1 MFYRQLLNRF
11 FIIGFSLAS
20 LSLGAQVTF
29 DDYRRADSVKYFNN
43 LVYHA
48 ILESSWID
56 SASLFWYKTKTA
68 NGVEFFLLDA
78 KKRKKSQLFDSEKF
92 LVNLNKLT
100 GKKYNT
106 DNIPLTKL
114 HISKNLSEG
123 TFDLEGHR
131 YSMDLKSYKIR
142 CTGDIKDEKGPYW
155 GNAFDELGNP
165 PVYSPDS
172 NFVAFI
178 RDYNILVKS
187 LQDSSVVQ
195 LSHDGAEGEYY
206 SSYVQWS
213 PDSKKLAALKVR
225 PGTKRYMY
233 FVESSPSDQFYPKL
247 HQREYLRP
255 GDALP
260 VRMPALF
267 DIEGKKQVQ
276 IDCNNYNDQFAI
288 DNLIW
293 AENSSS
299 FTFEYNQ
306 RGHQLYQVVRVDAQ
320 TGEKTEI
327 ITERSHSF
335 IDYSSKRYRYNL
347 KNSKEIIW
355 ASERD
360 GWNHLYL
367 FDAVTGSLI
376 KQITT
381 GEWVVRAVVHVDEK
395 SRQVIFKASGM
406 NPGEDPYFTHYYRIN
421 LDGSHLVE
429 LTPEKL
435 NHDAVFS
442 GNYEFF
448 IDTYSAANVPQKS
461 VLRETQTGKVLV
473 NIETAGIKALL
484 AKGYRLPEPFVAK
497 ARDGKTDIWGNI
509 YRPTNFDSS
518 KVYPIIEYIYAGP
531 QSSFVQKTFRP
542 YIYAFSGLT
551 ELGFIVVQI
560 DGMGT
565 SNRSKAFHD
574 VCYKNLKDAGFP
586 DRILWI
592 KAAAQKYPYMDTTR
606 VGIFGGSAGGQNST
620 AGLLFHPRFYK
631 VGVSSC
637 GCHDNRMDKIWWNEQ
652 WMGFPIGDQY
662 KACSNIENAGLLQGD
677 LMLIV
682 GEMDDNV
689 DPASTYR
696 LASALIEHNKKF
708 ELVVLPGSNH
718 TLGGDYGEHKR
729 RDFFVKNLL
738 GQEPPPW
745 GQNK

>member
-1 MFYRQLLNRF
+1 MLQ
-11 FIIGFSLAS
+11 S
-20 LSLGAQVTF
+20 
-29 DDYRRADSVKYFNN
+29 D
-43 LVYHA
+43 
-48 ILESSWID
+48 WID
-56 SASLFWYKTKTA
+56 STSLFWYKTKTTE
-68 NGVEFFLLDA
+68 GIRFFLLDA
-78 KKRKKSQLFDSEKF
+78 KKGKKSQLFDSEKF
-92 LVNLNKLT
+92 LVKLNELT
-100 GKKYNT
+100 GKKYST

-114 HISKNLSEG
+114 HISKNLSEA
-123 TFDLEGHR
+123 TFDLEGNQ
-131 YSMDLKSYKIR
+131 YLFDLKSYKIK
-142 CTGDIKDEKGPYW
+142 CTEGVKDEKEPYW

-178 RDYNILVKS
+178 KDYNILVKS
-187 LQDSSVVQ
+187 LQDSSTVQ
-195 LSHDGAEGEYY
+195 LSHDGSAGEYY
-206 SSYVQWS
+206 SSYIQWS
-213 PDSKKLAALKVR
+213 PDSKKLVTLKVR
-225 PGTKRYMY
+225 PNTKRYMY
-233 FVESSPSDQFYPKL
+233 FVESSPSEQFFPKL

-260 VRMPALF
+260 IRMPALF
-267 DIEGKKQVQ
+267 DVEGKKQVQ
-276 IDCNNYNDQFAI
+276 MDCRNYNDQFSI
-288 DNLIW
+288 DNLTW

-327 ITERSHSF
+327 ITERSNTF
-335 IDYSSKRYRYNL
+335 IDYSSKRYRYDL
-347 KNSKEIIW
+347 KNGREIIW

-367 FDAVTGSLI
+367 FDAVTGQLKNQVTS
-376 KQITT
+376 
-381 GEWVVRAVVHVDEK
+381 GEWVIREVVNVDEK
-395 SRQVIFKASGM
+395 RRQVIFKASGM
-406 NPGEDPYFTHYYRIN
+406 NPGEDPYFIHYYRIN

-435 NHDAVFS
+435 NHNAEFS
-442 GNYEFF
+442 YDYKFF

-461 VLRETQTGKVLV
+461 VLREAQTGKVLV
-473 NIETAGIKALL
+473 NIETADIKALL
-484 AKGYRLPEPFVAK
+484 TKGYKLPEPFVAK

-531 QSSFVQKTFRP
+531 QSSFVQKIFRP
-542 YIYAFSGLT
+542 YMYAFSGLS

-565 SNRSKAFHD
+565 SNRAKAFHD
-574 VCYKNLKDAGFP
+574 VCYKNLKDAGFQ

-592 KAAAQKYPYMDTTR
+592 KAAARKYPYMDTTR

-620 AGLLFHPRFYK
+620 AGLLFHPQFYK

-696 LASALIEHNKKF
+696 LANVLIEQNKKF

-738 GQEPPPW
+738 GQDPPTW
-745 GQNK
+745 KQNK

>member
-1 MFYRQLLNRF
+1 MFYHQLNKLLL
-11 FIIGFSLAS
+11 IGFSMIS
-20 LSLGAQVTF
+20 LSLGAQVTIH
-29 DDYRRADSVKYFNN
+29 DYQRADSVKYFNN
-43 LVYHA
+43 LVYHS
-48 ILESSWID
+48 ILQSGWID
-56 SASLFWYKTKTA
+56 STDVFWYKTKTTD
-68 NGVEFFLLDA
+68 GIEFFVLDA
-78 KKRKKSQLFDSEKF
+78 KKRKKNRLFDSEKF
-92 LVNLNKLT
+92 LVKLNGLT
-100 GKKYNT
+100 NKKYKV
-106 DNIPLTKL
+106 DNIPLTRL
-114 HISKNLSEG
+114 HISKNLSEA
-123 TFDLEGHR
+123 TFELEGYQ
-131 YSMDLKSYKIR
+131 YSLNLKSYKIK
-142 CTGDIKDEKGPYW
+142 CTGDVKDEKGPYW
-155 GNAFDELGNP
+155 GNDFDELGNP

-172 NFVAFI
+172 NFVAFV
-178 RDYNILVKS
+178 RDYNIQVKS
-187 LQDSSVVQ
+187 LSDSSTVQ
-195 LSHDGAEGEYY
+195 LSHDGSAGEYY
-206 SSYVQWS
+206 SSYIQWS
-213 PDSKKLAALKVR
+213 PDSKKLITLKVR
-225 PGTKRYMY
+225 PNTKHYMY
-233 FVESSPSDQFYPKL
+233 FVESSPSDQFFPKL

-260 VRMPALF
+260 IRMPSLF
-267 DIEGKKQVQ
+267 DIEKKKQVQ
-276 IDCNNYNDQFAI
+276 MDCRIYIDQFSI
-288 DNLIW
+288 DNLTW
-293 AENSSS
+293 AKNSSS

-306 RGHQLYQVVRVDAQ
+306 RGHQLYQVVRVNAQ

-327 ITERSHSF
+327 INEKSDTF
-335 IDYSSKRYRYNL
+335 IDYSSKRYRHNL
-347 KNSKEIIW
+347 DNSQEIIW

-367 FDAVTGSLI
+367 FDAVTGKL
-376 KQITT
+376 KNQITS
-381 GEWVVRAVVHVDEK
+381 GEWVVREVVHVDDK
-395 SRQVIFKASGM
+395 GKQVIFSASGM
-406 NPGEDPYFTHYYRIN
+406 NPGEDPYFAHYYKID
-421 LDGSHLVE
+421 LDGSHLVD

-435 NHDAVFS
+435 NHHAVFS
-442 GNYEFF
+442 SDYKFF
-448 IDTYSAANVPQKS
+448 IDTYSAANVPPKS
-461 VLRETQTGKVLV
+461 VLRETQVGKVLA
-473 NIETAGIKALL
+473 NIETADIKALL
-484 AKGYRLPEPFVAK
+484 AKGYKLPEPFVAK

-542 YIYAFSGLT
+542 YMYTFSGLS

-574 VCYKNLKDAGFP
+574 VCYKNLKDGGFQ

-592 KAAAQKYPYMDTTR
+592 KAAARKYPYMDTTR

-620 AGLLFHPRFYK
+620 AGLLFHPQFYK

-652 WMGFPIGDQY
+652 WMGFPIDDQY

-696 LASALIEHNKKF
+696 LANALIEHNKEF

-738 GQEPPPW
+738 GQDPPPW
-745 GQNK
+745 KQNK